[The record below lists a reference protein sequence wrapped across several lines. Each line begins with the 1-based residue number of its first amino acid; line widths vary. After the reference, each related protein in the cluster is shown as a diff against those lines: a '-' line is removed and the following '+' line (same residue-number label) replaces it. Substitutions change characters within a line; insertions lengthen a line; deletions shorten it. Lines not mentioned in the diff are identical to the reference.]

1 MKLTFFMKK
10 ETGII
15 IYIEQT
21 VHKNNASNTVLF
33 SHSFRRTENR
43 KHSLDEDDFR

>member
-1 MKLTFFMKK
+1 MKQ

-33 SHSFRRTENR
+33 SHSFEVQ
-43 KHSLDEDDFR
+43 KIASIH